1 MTDDPK
7 ADLQYERLAKI
18 LGNVLSLSANESVV
32 MAQLEAF
39 SFFSP
44 MPASLPLGT
53 GGPLEDRLDKLSEA
67 LGGPPRLIPV
77 PEGKERPRFDTYAT
91 ATIHESINAFMRAR
105 TSVCRTHLYL
115 IGSALL
121 KQNPEFMHLTDDPN
135 LRRIVIDQAGQRFWE
150 HAETSYVR
158 LASFWDRLGQI
169 LDFTFFNVRQYE
181 RDGFPAVLDRIR
193 SNFLPMSSSIRESP
207 AWGRLWRFQNS
218 EQNDG
223 LKWLLR
229 RRNLLVHSLHLGPR
243 VWDDPENPIFLSA
256 YNHLE
261 ETVRVRL
268 RPGTPEEELTK
279 LHSQLEAAA
288 SLFPDAVEVALIGTS
303 LGRGA

>member
-1 MTDDPK
+1 
-7 ADLQYERLAKI
+7 
-18 LGNVLSLSANESVV
+18 

-39 SFFSP
+39 SYFSP

-53 GGPLEDRLDKLSEA
+53 GGPLEDMLDKLSEA
-67 LGGPPRLIPV
+67 LGGPPRLILI
-77 PEGKERPRFDTYAT
+77 PEGKERPRFDTYTT
-91 ATIHESINAFMRAR
+91 AAIDESINAFMRAR
-105 TSVCRTHLYL
+105 TSVRRTHLYL
-115 IGSALL
+115 IGNALL
-121 KQNPEFMHLTDDPN
+121 KQYPEFMNLPDDPN
-135 LRRIVIDQAGQRFWE
+135 IRRIVIEETGERYWE

-158 LASFWDRLGQI
+158 LASYWDRLGQI
-169 LDFTFFNVRQYE
+169 LDFSFFNVRQFE

-193 SNFLPMSSSIRESP
+193 SNFLPMSSVIRESP

-223 LKWLLR
+223 LKWLSR

-243 VWDDPENPIFLSA
+243 AGDDPENPIFLSA

-261 ETVRVRL
+261 ETVRAKL
-268 RPGTPEEELTK
+268 RPGTAKEELTN
-279 LHSQLEAAA
+279 LHSQLDAAA

-303 LGRGA
+303 LGRGT